1 MHTLANP
8 IWVSLALHGMTQPLP
23 LLALQVLDTARY
35 MMTGTEAES
44 RQAKEHKYLASPSID
59 GPAAMPGA
67 EADDVLQL
75 PIAQWRTSGYE
86 GVIDD
91 ESPQC
96 MAMLA

>member
-35 MMTGTEAES
+35 VMTGTEAES

-59 GPAAMPGA
+59 GPAAMP
-67 EADDVLQL
+67 
-75 PIAQWRTSGYE
+75 
-86 GVIDD
+86 D
-91 ESPQC
+91 EKQTMCYSYP
-96 MAMLA
+96 